1 MIERAEQYNQYYRM
15 KYYFLLTLLVFAFN
29 AYSQINND
37 YMAIIDRDT
46 LTILL
51 TDTELNDAKQ
61 SRIAELRHTT
71 KNKKKRL
78 LEKVSC
84 EIKLI
89 NNDTIFWAGIVDYY
103 DNYLIALMGTLQQ
116 KTKNESTITP
126 SGFRRIKFSEI
137 EWIKTDGKRNIVPQL
152 LLSSVL
158 LCVGPSLTILSIKED
173 FKGEEDPFPPTLI
186 PVGLGITYLGAKL
199 FNDILTKTY
208 YLHEWNVKIK
218 TIKR

>member
-1 MIERAEQYNQYYRM
+1 MTI
-15 KYYFLLTLLVFAFN
+15 V
-29 AYSQINND
+29 D
-37 YMAIIDRDT
+37 GDT

-51 TDTELNDAKQ
+51 TDTELIDAKQ
-61 SRIAELRHTT
+61 SRTAELRHAT
-71 KNKKKRL
+71 KHRKKKL

-89 NNDTIFWAGIVDYY
+89 NNDTVFWAGIVDYY
-103 DNYLIALMGTLQQ
+103 ENYLIALIGTLQR
-116 KTKNESTITP
+116 KTKNESTIAP
-126 SGFRRIKFSEI
+126 YGFMRIKFSEI

-158 LCVGPSLTILSIKED
+158 LCIGPSLTILSIKED

-186 PVGLGITYLGAKL
+186 PVGLGITYLGARL

-208 YLHEWNVKIK
+208 YLHEWSVRTK
-218 TIKR
+218 TTKR